1 MTAYKANL
9 LLMKLIV
16 LIFFSKTGF
25 YGTIAD
31 PNSYTADMCVR
42 SPAAHVSP
50 RENSVTELTQKQTAS
65 WRDYYEMC
73 KPRVVMLM
81 ILTSMVGMFLAVPG
95 MVPLDILILGNL
107 GIALVAGS
115 GAVVNHLIDRKVDAV
130 MRRTVNRPMPQGRVA
145 PAQAAGFAAV
155 IGVLGMAIMLLWVNP
170 LSAWLTLAS
179 FIGYAFIYTGYLKR
193 ATPQNI
199 VIGGLSG
206 AMPPLLGWSAVTGT
220 IEPGALILVL
230 IIFAWTPPHF
240 WALAIHRKEEYAKT
254 GIPMLPVT
262 HGEHLTK
269 IHIILYTV
277 IMLLVSILPWLIGMS
292 GLLYL
297 LAAVVLGAGFLFWSL
312 LLMYRPKQSTAMDTF
327 RYSIVYLMVLFPV
340 LLIDHYFFI

>member
-1 MTAYKANL
+1 MTDLAEKQ
-9 LLMKLIV
+9 
-16 LIFFSKTGF
+16 
-25 YGTIAD
+25 
-31 PNSYTADMCVR
+31 
-42 SPAAHVSP
+42 
-50 RENSVTELTQKQTAS
+50 SVS

-95 MVPLDILILGNL
+95 MVPLDILILGNI

-115 GAVVNHLIDRKVDAV
+115 GAVVNHLIDHKVDSV
-130 MRRTVNRPMPQGRVA
+130 MKRTHNRPIPQGRVDQR
-145 PAQAAGFAAV
+145 QAAIFAAT
-155 IGVLGMAIMLLWVNP
+155 IGVAGMLILLFWVNP
-170 LSAWLTLAS
+170 LCAWLTLAS

-220 IEPGALILVL
+220 VEPGALILVL

-240 WALAIHRKEEYAKT
+240 WALAIHRKDEYAKT

-262 HGEHLTK
+262 HGEHVTK
-269 IHIILYTV
+269 IHIILYTI
-277 IMLLVSILPWLIGMS
+277 IMFLITLLPYLIGMS
-292 GLLYL
+292 GPLYL
-297 LAAVVLGAGFLFWSL
+297 LAAVVLGLGFLAWSL
-312 LLMYRPKQSTAMDTF
+312 LLMYRPKPSTAMDTF
-327 RYSIVYLMVLFPV
+327 RYSIVYLMVLFVV
-340 LLIDHYFFI
+340 LLADHYRAALPNLLS

>member
-1 MTAYKANL
+1 MTDLA
-9 LLMKLIV
+9 
-16 LIFFSKTGF
+16 SKQ
-25 YGTIAD
+25 
-31 PNSYTADMCVR
+31 
-42 SPAAHVSP
+42 
-50 RENSVTELTQKQTAS
+50 SVS

-81 ILTSMVGMFLAVPG
+81 ILTAMVGMFLAVPG
-95 MVPLDILILGNL
+95 MVPLDVLILGNI

-115 GAVVNHLIDRKVDAV
+115 GAVVNHLIDHRVDSL
-130 MRRTVNRPMPQGRVA
+130 MKRTHNRPIPQGRVD
-145 PAQAAGFAAV
+145 PKQAAIFAAA
-155 IGVLGMAIMLLWVNP
+155 IGVAGMLILLVWVNA

-179 FIGYAFIYTGYLKR
+179 FVGYAFIYTGYLKR

-262 HGEHLTK
+262 HGEHVTK
-269 IHIILYTV
+269 LHIILYTI
-277 IMLLVSILPWLIGMS
+277 IMILITLLPYLTGMS
-292 GLLYL
+292 GPIYL
-297 LAAVVLGAGFLFWSL
+297 LAAIVLGLGFLWWSL
-312 LLMYRPKQSTAMDTF
+312 ILMFKPKPSTAMDTF
-327 RYSIVYLMVLFPV
+327 QYSIVYLMVLFIV
-340 LLIDHYFFI
+340 LLTDHYL

>member
-1 MTAYKANL
+1 M
-9 LLMKLIV
+9 
-16 LIFFSKTGF
+16 
-25 YGTIAD
+25 
-31 PNSYTADMCVR
+31 
-42 SPAAHVSP
+42 
-50 RENSVTELTQKQTAS
+50 TELVNKQEVS
-65 WRDYYEMC
+65 WRDFYEMC

-81 ILTSMVGMFLAVPG
+81 ILTSLVGMFLAVPG
-95 MVPLDILILGNL
+95 MVPIDVLIFGNL

-115 GAVVNHLIDRKVDAV
+115 GAVVNHLIDYKVDSV
-130 MRRTVNRPMPQGRVA
+130 MKRTHNRPIPQGRVDLK
-145 PAQAAGFAAV
+145 QAAIFAAA
-155 IGVLGMAIMLLWVNP
+155 IGIAGMLILLFLVNP
-170 LSAWLTLAS
+170 LCAWLTLAS

-206 AMPPLLGWSAVTGT
+206 AMPPLLGWAAVTGS

-262 HGEHLTK
+262 HGEHITK

-277 IMLLVSILPWLIGMS
+277 IMFMITLLPYLTGMS
-292 GLLYL
+292 GPLYL
-297 LAAVVLGAGFLFWSL
+297 LAAVVLGLGFLVWSL
-312 LLMYRPKQSTAMDTF
+312 LLMFKPKPSTAMDTF
-327 RYSIVYLMVLFPV
+327 RYSIVYLMVLFVV
-340 LLIDHYFFI
+340 LLIDHYL

>member
-1 MTAYKANL
+1 M
-9 LLMKLIV
+9 
-16 LIFFSKTGF
+16 
-25 YGTIAD
+25 
-31 PNSYTADMCVR
+31 
-42 SPAAHVSP
+42 
-50 RENSVTELTQKQTAS
+50 TELVNKQEVS
-65 WRDYYEMC
+65 WRDFYEMC

-81 ILTSMVGMFLAVPG
+81 ILTSLVGMFLAVPG
-95 MVPLDILILGNL
+95 MVPLDILIFGNI

-115 GAVVNHLIDRKVDAV
+115 GAVVNHLIDYKVDSL
-130 MRRTVNRPMPQGRVA
+130 MKRTHNRPIPQGRVD
-145 PAQAAGFAAV
+145 PKQAALFAAG
-155 IGVLGMAIMLLWVNP
+155 IGILGMLILLFLVNP

-206 AMPPLLGWSAVTGT
+206 AMPPLLGWAAVTGT

-262 HGEHLTK
+262 HGEHITK

-277 IMLLVSILPWLIGMS
+277 IMFLITLLPYLTGMS
-292 GLLYL
+292 GPIYL
-297 LAAVVLGAGFLFWSL
+297 LAAVVLGLGFLAWSL
-312 LLMYRPKQSTAMDTF
+312 LLMFKPKASTAMDTF
-327 RYSIVYLMVLFPV
+327 RYSIVYLMVLFVV
-340 LLIDHYFFI
+340 LLTDHYL

>member
-1 MTAYKANL
+1 M
-9 LLMKLIV
+9 
-16 LIFFSKTGF
+16 
-25 YGTIAD
+25 
-31 PNSYTADMCVR
+31 
-42 SPAAHVSP
+42 
-50 RENSVTELTQKQTAS
+50 TELTHKQAVN

-107 GIALVAGS
+107 GIALVAAS

-130 MRRTVNRPMPQGRVA
+130 MRRTVNRPMPQGRVD
-145 PAQAAGFAAV
+145 PAQAAWFAAS
-155 IGVLGMAIMLLWVNP
+155 IGVAGMLIMLIWVNA

-206 AMPPLLGWSAVTGT
+206 AMPPLLGWAAVSGT

-240 WALAIHRKEEYAKT
+240 WALAIYRKDEYAKT

-269 IHIILYTV
+269 IHIILYTI
-277 IMLLVSILPWLIGMS
+277 IMILVSVLPYLIGMS
-292 GLLYL
+292 GPLYL
-297 LAAVVLGAGFLFWSL
+297 LAALVLGFGFLYWTL
-312 LLMYRPKQSTAMDTF
+312 LLMFKPKQSTAMDTF

-340 LLIDHYFFI
+340 LLADHYMFP

>member
-1 MTAYKANL
+1 M
-9 LLMKLIV
+9 
-16 LIFFSKTGF
+16 
-25 YGTIAD
+25 
-31 PNSYTADMCVR
+31 
-42 SPAAHVSP
+42 
-50 RENSVTELTQKQTAS
+50 TELASKQTVS

-95 MVPLDILILGNL
+95 MVPWDVLILGNL

-115 GAVVNHLIDRKVDAV
+115 GAVVNHLIDYRVDSV
-130 MRRTVNRPMPQGRVA
+130 MKRTHNRPIPQGRVDQK
-145 PAQAAGFAAV
+145 QAAFFAAA
-155 IGVLGMAIMLLWVNP
+155 IGVAGMLILLFWVNP
-170 LSAWLTLAS
+170 LCAWLTLAS
-179 FIGYAFIYTGYLKR
+179 FVGYAFIYTGYLKR

-277 IMLLVSILPWLIGMS
+277 IMFLTTLLPYLTGMS
-292 GLLYL
+292 GPIYL
-297 LAAVVLGAGFLFWSL
+297 LAAVVLGLGFLWWSL
-312 LLMYRPKQSTAMDTF
+312 MLMYRPKVSTAMDTF
-327 RYSIVYLMVLFPV
+327 RYSIVYLMVLFVV
-340 LLIDHYFFI
+340 LLIDHYL